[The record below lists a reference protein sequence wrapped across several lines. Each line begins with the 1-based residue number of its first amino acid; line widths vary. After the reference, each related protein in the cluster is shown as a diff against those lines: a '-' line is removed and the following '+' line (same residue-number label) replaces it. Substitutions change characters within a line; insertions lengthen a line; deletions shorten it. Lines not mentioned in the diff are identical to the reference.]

1 MKRMIILLAAAI
13 LLFLPVRSQAQ
24 SGGGYNLHWAT
35 IDGGGLTWS
44 TGGAFKLGGTIGQPD
59 AGSQHTGADYALQG
73 GFLHEA
79 CSPVVVPATITC
91 NGDHVE
97 LSWTANAANKSYA
110 IYRSTSPY
118 QPPDAPN
125 PHAVVTTTSW
135 SDGAN
140 TCGDTATNYYYVVR
154 AVCVG
159 AHADDIER
167 AEFDFGLVPGN

>member
-1 MKRMIILLAAAI
+1 MKRMIILLAAF
-13 LLFLPVRSQAQ
+13 LLLLPVRSQAQ
-24 SGGGYNLHWAT
+24 SGGYYNLHWAT

-44 TGGAFKLGGTIGQPD
+44 TGGEFALGGTIGQPD
-59 AGSQHTGADYALQG
+59 AGIQHTGGDYTLQG
-73 GFLHEA
+73 GFWHEA

-97 LSWTANAANKSYA
+97 LSWAANPA
-110 IYRSTSPY
+110 IKLYNIYSSTSPY
-118 QPPDAPN
+118 QPPSDSN
-125 PHAVVTTTSW
+125 LHAVVTTTPW
-135 SDGAN
+135 SDGPN